1 AAELDHVSIDGDVE
15 GRLDGGKVPAPVG
28 KHDEGVR
35 EGVPEGRAR
44 QNRRRKPLT
53 ENEFG
58 VGKKSMSSHEVAVL
72 PGRMGDIKG
81 STVRCPGLAPRPG
94 APCRTD
100 RELPPS
106 RRPRRGPS
114 WRDRP
119 DGRHSP
125 GDDRAPKGSILDR
138 ALPGCTV
145 P

>member
-1 AAELDHVSIDGDVE
+1 VRIRFGTFAVEDAGGRAAGLRANRDRLAGVVEVAIAVAEEGAAAELDHVSIDGDVE
-15 GRLDGGKVPAPVG
+15 GRLDRGKVPAPVR

-81 STVRCPGLAPRPG
+81 STVRC
-94 APCRTD
+94 
-100 RELPPS
+100 
-106 RRPRRGPS
+106 
-114 WRDRP
+114 
-119 DGRHSP
+119 
-125 GDDRAPKGSILDR
+125 
-138 ALPGCTV
+138 
-145 P
+145 